1 LDQRT
6 LLNGYLAI
14 FTFAAIPEWITF
26 AHRPWRRWVSPNKD
40 GMEIFAMVDLD
51 SDRRGAF
58 HRLTANGSDVL
69 VFVVRDCPLPP
80 INTAVEGHS
89 RRFNPTDRRSS
100 DHSSGAAR
108 FLTGDTLMTPPC
120 LLSTCRTVPN
130 E

>member
-1 LDQRT
+1 MDQRT
-6 LLNGYLAI
+6 PLNSYLAI

-26 AHRPWRRWVSPNKD
+26 AHRLWRRSVSPNKD

-51 SDRRGAF
+51 PDRRGAF

-80 INTAVEGHS
+80 INTAVEGLS
-89 RRFNPTDRRSS
+89 RRSNPNDRRSS

-108 FLTGDTLMTPPC
+108 FPTGDTLMMPPC
-120 LLSTCRTVPN
+120 LFSTRWTVPN